1 MLYYFSETKFNFCVL
16 KVGDLVNKREIAK
29 QVVLQMDGIAK
40 TASFL
45 KAGLSKTDVCTLC
58 NQGYLERIRH
68 GYYSLAES
76 EMMPEEQLLI
86 TLIPEGIVSLDSA
99 LFYHGYSDF
108 APRQWTIAVPRTIS
122 RSKLRTDALFFK
134 AYYVPDE
141 LHRLGKTEKI
151 INDVAVPI
159 YDQERTICDCFKY
172 RTKIDSELFNKAI
185 HAYAADTHKN
195 LKNLSEY
202 AKQLGVYK
210 KVTELMEVMLN
221 G

>member
-1 MLYYFSETKFNFCVL
+1 MN
-16 KVGDLVNKREIAK
+16 
-29 QVVLQMDGIAK
+29 GIAK
-40 TASFL
+40 TSAFL
-45 KAGLSKTDVCTLC
+45 DAGLSKTDVCTLC

-68 GYYSLAES
+68 GYYSLAEN
-76 EMMPEEQLLI
+76 EEIPEEQLLI

-108 APRQWTIAVPRTIS
+108 TPRQWTIAVPRTIS

-141 LHRLGKTEKI
+141 LHELGKTSKI
-151 INDVAVPI
+151 INGIVVPI

-172 RTKIDSELFNKAI
+172 RTKMDSELFNKAI
-185 HAYAADTHKN
+185 HAYTADTHKN
-195 LKNLSEY
+195 LKNLSKY

>member
-122 RSKLRTDALFFK
+122 RSKLTMHTMSCTYWGKLKRSLKMLQYLFIIKNEHAEIVLSIAQKSIASFSIKQFTPMQRT
-134 AYYVPDE
+134 
-141 LHRLGKTEKI
+141 HIRI
-151 INDVAVPI
+151 
-159 YDQERTICDCFKY
+159 
-172 RTKIDSELFNKAI
+172 
-185 HAYAADTHKN
+185 
-195 LKNLSEY
+195 
-202 AKQLGVYK
+202 
-210 KVTELMEVMLN
+210 
-221 G
+221 